1 MGLYEVLDGLP
12 PGKCMEYH
20 GVDGLIVVYEPY
32 FHIVGRLDV
41 AVRKR
46 GIDSAGDVIDRDH
59 GYLGVDHTWCED
71 QEEELRGLG
80 ISPEAYTIA

>member
-1 MGLYEVLDGLP
+1 V
-12 PGKCMEYH
+12 EYH

-41 AVRKR
+41 AVRTR
-46 GIDSAGDVIDRDH
+46 GIDSSGDVIDRDH
-59 GYLGVDHTWCED
+59 GYVGVDRTWREN

-80 ISPEAYTIA
+80 IRSGVYSIA